1 MKAKTKTK
9 AEGNPAAGL
18 HPSPSPSLVPSSRL
32 VSELLASC
40 VISLGAGIDLTPG
53 EINAAVDAL
62 VSEREADP
70 MKADFLRALR
80 HKGETPR
87 EIAGFAQAML
97 RRAID
102 PEIDPARTPGPLL
115 DVCGTG
121 GDRLEMFN
129 VSTTA
134 SFVLAAGGAAV
145 VKHGNRAITSRSGG
159 ADVLEA
165 LGVRIDLPP
174 NELRRCV
181 EDIGIGFLFAPNYH
195 PAFRSIGPVRRALAA
210 EGTSTIFNLLGPLLN
225 PARPEH
231 QLVGV
236 FSAAWTAPFAEV
248 FRELGRRRAWA
259 VHGAGGMDELSL
271 AGASQVSRWEDGAT
285 SHGTILPADAGLAPV
300 GVLDE
305 LRGGDAAENARLL
318 LGILSGEI
326 GGARRDVVLLNA
338 AAGFVVAGLAA
349 DLPAGATRA
358 RGAIESGEALRRL
371 EALRAF
377 SSRSGRADDK
387 RPGLR

>member
-1 MKAKTKTK
+1 MAVVSDPLAALT
-9 AEGNPAAGL
+9 AALAPGGELSPAQIE
-18 HPSPSPSLVPSSRL
+18 S
-32 VSELLASC
+32 
-40 VISLGAGIDLTPG
+40 
-53 EINAAVDAL
+53 AVEAL
-62 VSEREADP
+62 VQDREPDAA
-70 MKADFLRALR
+70 KADFLRALR
-80 HKGETPR
+80 RKGETAR

-97 RRAID
+97 RRAVN
-102 PEIDPARTPGPLL
+102 PEIDPARAPGPLL

-165 LGVRIDLPP
+165 LGVRIELPP
-174 NELRRCV
+174 AALRRCV
-181 EDIGIGFLFAPNYH
+181 EEVGIGFLFAPNYH
-195 PAFRSIGPVRRALAA
+195 PAFRSIAPVRRVLAA

-236 FSAAWTAPFAEV
+236 FSAAWTGAFAEV

-271 AGASQVSRWEDGAT
+271 LGVSQVSRWEDGAL
-285 SHGTILPADAGLAPV
+285 SCGTIAPGDAGLAEI
-300 GVLDE
+300 GSLEE
-305 LRGGDAAENARLL
+305 LRGGDAAENGRLL
-318 LGILSGEI
+318 VGILSGEI

-338 AAGFVVAGLAA
+338 AAGFVVAGLAE
-349 DLPAGATRA
+349 DLGEGVERA
-358 RGAIESGEALRRL
+358 KGVIDRGDARRKLLALR
-371 EALRAF
+371 EF
-377 SSRSGRADDK
+377 TGRADAS
-387 RPGLR
+387 R

>member
-1 MKAKTKTK
+1 M
-9 AEGNPAAGL
+9 
-18 HPSPSPSLVPSSRL
+18 
-32 VSELLASC
+32 
-40 VISLGAGIDLTPG
+40 TPG
-53 EINAAVDAL
+53 QIELAVDAL
-62 VSEREADP
+62 VSEREADAA
-70 MKADFLRALR
+70 KADFLRALR
-80 HKGETPR
+80 RKGETPR

-97 RRAID
+97 RRAVD
-102 PEIDPARTPGPLL
+102 PEVDAARAPGPLL

-165 LGVRIDLPP
+165 LGVRIDLPLA
-174 NELRRCV
+174 ELRRCV
-181 EDIGIGFLFAPNYH
+181 EEVGIGFLFAPNYH
-195 PAFRSIGPVRRALAA
+195 PAFRSIGPVRRALAK

-236 FSAAWTAPFAEV
+236 FAAGWTAPFAEV

-271 AGASQVSRWEDGAT
+271 VGASQVSRWGDGAVT
-285 SHGTILPADAGLAPV
+285 HGTISPEDAGLAAIES
-300 GVLDE
+300 LEE
-305 LRGGDAAENARLL
+305 LRGGSAEENGRLL
-318 LGILSGEI
+318 VGILKGEI

-349 DLPAGATRA
+349 DLPAGVERA
-358 RGAIESGEALRRL
+358 RAAIDSGKALRTVEALRH
-371 EALRAF
+371 F
-377 SSRSGRADDK
+377 
-387 RPGLR
+387 